1 VARTVREHGQ
11 GAVWVVSDLLE
22 SRAGGGKAP
31 A

>member
-1 VARTVREHGQ
+1 VARLVREHGQ

-22 SRAGGGKAP
+22 SRAGGKAP